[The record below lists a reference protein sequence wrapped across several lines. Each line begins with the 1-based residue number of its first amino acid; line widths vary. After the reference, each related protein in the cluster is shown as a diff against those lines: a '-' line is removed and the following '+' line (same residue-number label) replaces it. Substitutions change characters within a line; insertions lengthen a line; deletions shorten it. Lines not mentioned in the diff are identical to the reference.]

1 MKAVRSKAPIKYTL
15 SDFNEVAEIGSFMVN
30 VSSLNAEQAYK
41 KTEWK
46 ELYKGDKFCK
56 CTKSECLKNYC
67 SCHQKKTFCTS
78 DCLCVGCRNRSRNEI
93 HFSVEE

>member
-1 MKAVRSKAPIKYTL
+1 MKAVRSRAPIKYTL

-30 VSSLNAEQAYK
+30 VSSLNAEQAYR
-41 KTEWK
+41 KTEWR
-46 ELYKGDKFCK
+46 ELYRGDKFCK
-56 CTKSECLKNYC
+56 CAKSECLKNYC
-67 SCHQKKTFCTS
+67 SCHQKKAFCTS